1 MRIKYE
7 DLIEMLQNILLK
19 YNVNDSDSL
28 EVATMFA
35 QNSLDGIY
43 SHGANRFPVF
53 IDAIK
58 KGHVLVD
65 NKLILEDSF
74 GGFERWNGNQGIGIL
89 NAKASMNRALELSK
103 ENGIGI
109 VALNNTNHWM
119 RGGAYGW
126 QAADSGMIGI
136 CWTNTNPN
144 MPAWGGIEPR
154 IGNNPLVISV
164 PKSNGKHIV
173 LDMAMSQFAYGKIE
187 DMRMK
192 KLQLPVHGG
201 FDTNGN
207 LTTDPA
213 EIESTGRVLPTGY
226 WKGSGL
232 SILIDLVGS
241 ILAKGRSVKDIGDL
255 QAEYGITQIFIA
267 INPNIANS
275 IANVDKTIDD
285 TIKYIKSATPDK
297 EGGSIYYP
305 GEIEYETRYDNLK
318 NGIPILQEVLDKLN
332 KL

>member
-58 KGHVLVD
+58 KGHVLVG

-267 INPNIANS
+267 INPNIAK
-275 IANVDKTIDD
+275 I
-285 TIKYIKSATPDK
+285 
-297 EGGSIYYP
+297 
-305 GEIEYETRYDNLK
+305 
-318 NGIPILQEVLDKLN
+318 
-332 KL
+332 

>member
-53 IDAIK
+53 IEAIK
-58 KGHVLVD
+58 KGHVLVG
-65 NKLILEDSF
+65 NKLTLEDSF

-275 IANVDKTIDD
+275 ITNVDKTIDD

>member
-58 KGHVLVD
+58 KGHVLVG

-275 IANVDKTIDD
+275 ITNVDKTIED